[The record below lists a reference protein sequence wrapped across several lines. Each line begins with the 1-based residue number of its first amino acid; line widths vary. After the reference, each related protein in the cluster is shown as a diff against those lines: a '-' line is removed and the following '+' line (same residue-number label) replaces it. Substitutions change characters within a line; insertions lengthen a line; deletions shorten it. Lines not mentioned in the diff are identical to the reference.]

1 MRIINH
7 ETSINF
13 LKRYRMY
20 YTIVPVSYK
29 LSYLYIRRY
38 IDVVWGVD
46 FMYGG
51 PRGVLSNDLLIE
63 NDFEGDVVGMY
74 YLENKYQQEDV
85 SLESDGDGDVGHGD
99 VGHGDENELNG
110 ESFANINSSFN
121 LIHVQYI
128 TAIDGIKNSKL
139 DYESMKTDISKTL
152 NIFLKRLADHNE
164 LLLDGRRGRN
174 YIELVAGIYRKYESM
189 VNVHGNGI
197 LIDIEESK
205 KVDEYTAYIY
215 KKFEAIV
222 SKSSMFYN
230 SIKMSKLDYESK
242 KNDILTHKNT
252 ALKDLLAVK
261 REYVKDVD
269 AKEYKARY
277 VDKISGIYDQYV
289 EKIEMSTKHSLQLVV
304 ITYINKEILKFEREL
319 DELDIGSIITE
330 DHIKTVLNYIEPKV
344 VQNYDTGLIRLDP
357 DNLSVVS
364 ALNLMA
370 SEKRAEV
377 VGTIESKHAAIQRYI
392 ESYVETYKSDDN
404 RILSTKL
411 KYSYSTIIANID
423 IFVYNKRQF
432 FDSVADKF
440 VKAYKL
446 EIVIALYVSGLQMR
460 VLDPSYETRNLAE
473 KINDAKSFINAFNE
487 SFKTYVGIGSNAIF
501 NEDALIRVI
510 SDIGNV
516 NAINILL
523 RRSGELVVGGIGSPL
538 KNRIDDI
545 TQDYWNH
552 ASYALLKQ
560 EIITYTEVVPDGLD
574 TELGNRY
581 DAYMSSLLQ
590 NYELYLKKI
599 HMSGD
604 LQYLSLLKS
613 DNINLH
619 EDVSTWFVVDDYLNS
634 YKKTRLQFVDKR
646 STISSKFISNEKTL
660 FPRFESYDFNQ
671 WIVGFDNKVRVF
683 QDFVKNIDNAIVEQ
697 IDIYSENIEWAALNK
712 MDDICNKLL
721 IKLLDSMIRVK
732 SEYYKVKGILN
743 RKVRTLTIDRVK
755 RFLRYIKTV
764 SLGGVIET
772 RTVDDDTEILNI
784 VGLHSK
790 ESSLKFLSKMIN
802 NFEKVNNLCST
813 PIIVVDEYNSILDTV
828 QDGSISEMFPVRVL
842 ENALI
847 NRTDE
852 LVKIYGNTTSIMS
865 DLLDFKLFAIES
877 FAYIT
882 AMYVEYYSETFHDLE
897 LNMYYNE
904 TLVLQK
910 YMSFYDRNIQ
920 KYQRLLNF
928 LIQDN
933 NSREDVYREF
943 GVEYVNIGT
952 GSEYDA
958 INAIYLQYRQ
968 IYDEFVGR
976 LTLRVDSLQSEKNEG
991 IKLKQYYKEILDW
1004 YYRNVVVRVND
1015 TVAKIDS
1022 RNKYSEKIKSVIIE
1036 NAKKLFH
1043 AKCSNFGKTD
1053 GDGLY
1058 AVVYSSGYHSLESKL
1073 DSIIS
1078 RNNLGSS

>member
-1 MRIINH
+1 
-7 ETSINF
+7 
-13 LKRYRMY
+13 
-20 YTIVPVSYK
+20 
-29 LSYLYIRRY
+29 
-38 IDVVWGVD
+38 
-46 FMYGG
+46 
-51 PRGVLSNDLLIE
+51 
-63 NDFEGDVVGMY
+63 
-74 YLENKYQQEDV
+74 
-85 SLESDGDGDVGHGD
+85 
-99 VGHGDENELNG
+99 
-110 ESFANINSSFN
+110 
-121 LIHVQYI
+121 
-128 TAIDGIKNSKL
+128 
-139 DYESMKTDISKTL
+139 
-152 NIFLKRLADHNE
+152 
-164 LLLDGRRGRN
+164 
-174 YIELVAGIYRKYESM
+174 
-189 VNVHGNGI
+189 
-197 LIDIEESK
+197 
-205 KVDEYTAYIY
+205 
-215 KKFEAIV
+215 
-222 SKSSMFYN
+222 
-230 SIKMSKLDYESK
+230 
-242 KNDILTHKNT
+242 
-252 ALKDLLAVK
+252 
-261 REYVKDVD
+261 
-269 AKEYKARY
+269 
-277 VDKISGIYDQYV
+277 
-289 EKIEMSTKHSLQLVV
+289 
-304 ITYINKEILKFEREL
+304 
-319 DELDIGSIITE
+319 
-330 DHIKTVLNYIEPKV
+330 
-344 VQNYDTGLIRLDP
+344 
-357 DNLSVVS
+357 
-364 ALNLMA
+364 
-370 SEKRAEV
+370 
-377 VGTIESKHAAIQRYI
+377 
-392 ESYVETYKSDDN
+392 
-404 RILSTKL
+404 
-411 KYSYSTIIANID
+411 
-423 IFVYNKRQF
+423 
-432 FDSVADKF
+432 
-440 VKAYKL
+440 
-446 EIVIALYVSGLQMR
+446 
-460 VLDPSYETRNLAE
+460 
-473 KINDAKSFINAFNE
+473 
-487 SFKTYVGIGSNAIF
+487 
-501 NEDALIRVI
+501 
-510 SDIGNV
+510 
-516 NAINILL
+516 
-523 RRSGELVVGGIGSPL
+523 
-538 KNRIDDI
+538 
-545 TQDYWNH
+545 
-552 ASYALLKQ
+552 
-560 EIITYTEVVPDGLD
+560 
-574 TELGNRY
+574 
-581 DAYMSSLLQ
+581 
-590 NYELYLKKI
+590 
-599 HMSGD
+599 
-604 LQYLSLLKS
+604 
-613 DNINLH
+613 
-619 EDVSTWFVVDDYLNS
+619 
-634 YKKTRLQFVDKR
+634 
-646 STISSKFISNEKTL
+646 
-660 FPRFESYDFNQ
+660 
-671 WIVGFDNKVRVF
+671 
-683 QDFVKNIDNAIVEQ
+683 
-697 IDIYSENIEWAALNK
+697 

-813 PIIVVDEYNSILDTV
+813 PIIVFDEYNSILDTV